1 MKIAAILLTLAV
13 LAPAGCN
20 GERGPKPKTDAAT
33 AYDRIPVTGPLRPV

>member
-20 GERGPKPKTDAAT
+20 GERGPKPKTDA
-33 AYDRIPVTGPLRPV
+33 VTIQLPSLAGPLRPV